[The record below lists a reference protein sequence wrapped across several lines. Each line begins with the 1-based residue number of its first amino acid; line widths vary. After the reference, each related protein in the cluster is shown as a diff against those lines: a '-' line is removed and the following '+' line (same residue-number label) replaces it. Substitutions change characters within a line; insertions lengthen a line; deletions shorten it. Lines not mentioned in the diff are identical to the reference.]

1 MAAPYVTGSAALV
14 MQSHPSYTPAQVK
27 SALMNTA
34 THDVRTESGAAYAV
48 DRVGAGRVDT
58 LAAVQSKS
66 LVYNA
71 DKSGTVS
78 LSFGVLEYAPGCWRS
93 DPHPRGDRREHRL
106 RGAHLRPVLR

>member
-1 MAAPYVTGSAALV
+1 MATGNNSVTFSGTSMAAPYVTGSAALV
-14 MQSHPSYTPAQVK
+14 MQSHPTYTPAQVK

-78 LSFGVLEYAPGCWRS
+78 LSFGVLGT
-93 DPHPRGDRREHRL
+93 HRML
-106 RGAHLRPVLR
+106 AFRPSPAR